1 MENKSNNTE
10 KILANKL
17 SLDHFA
23 PHAPELKAR
32 VMMAVSRRA
41 RRWATLH
48 TIRNVALGVVVAV
61 AVLALVGGA
70 MVLAMRFLGLE
81 ALVQQMDSY
90 INEALTILRTLAQT
104 ATFGLVTLVV
114 TLVGGVMIFTQWQAG
129 RIDER
134 STLHK

>member
-1 MENKSNNTE
+1 MNSNTNITD
-10 KILANKL
+10 KALAEKL
-17 SLDHFA
+17 SLSRMASLSPDF
-23 PHAPELKAR
+23 KAG

-41 RRWATLH
+41 RRRATLH
-48 TIRNVALGVVVAV
+48 TIRNVALGVMVAA

-70 MVLAMRFLGLE
+70 MVLAMKFLGLE

-104 ATFGLVTLVV
+104 STFGLVTLVV

>member
-1 MENKSNNTE
+1 MNSNTNITD
-10 KILANKL
+10 KALAEKL
-17 SLDHFA
+17 SLSRMASPSPDF
-23 PHAPELKAR
+23 KAG
-32 VMMAVSRRA
+32 VMMAVARKERR
-41 RRWATLH
+41 RSTLR
-48 TIRNVALGVVVAV
+48 TIRNVALGVVA
-61 AVLALVGGA
+61 ALFALALVGGA
-70 MVLAMRFLGLE
+70 MVLAMKFLGLE

-104 ATFGLVTLVV
+104 STFGLVTLVV

>member
-1 MENKSNNTE
+1 MENKINNTE

-23 PHAPELKAR
+23 PHVPELKAR

-41 RRWATLH
+41 RRRATLH
-48 TIRNVALGVVVAV
+48 TIRNVALGVVA
-61 AVLALVGGA
+61 ALFALALVGGA

-81 ALVQQMDSY
+81 ALVQQMDGY

-104 ATFGLVTLVV
+104 STFGLVTLVV

>member
-1 MENKSNNTE
+1 MTGVQTCALP
-10 KILANKL
+10 IL
-17 SLDHFA
+17 
-23 PHAPELKAR
+23 
-32 VMMAVSRRA
+32 
-41 RRWATLH
+41 
-48 TIRNVALGVVVAV
+48 ALGVVVAV
-61 AVLALVGGA
+61 AVLALVGGG
-70 MVLAMRFLGLE
+70 MVLGVKFLGLD

-104 ATFGLVTLVV
+104 STFGLVSLVV